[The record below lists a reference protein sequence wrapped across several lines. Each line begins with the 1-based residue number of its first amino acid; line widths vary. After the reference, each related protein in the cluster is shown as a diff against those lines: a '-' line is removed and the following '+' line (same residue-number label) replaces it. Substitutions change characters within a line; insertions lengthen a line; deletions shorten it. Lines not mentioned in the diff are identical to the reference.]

1 MSALIAR
8 LPPAEPAGRRG
19 RIGEMA
25 RTAAAP
31 VGPRLPGPGD
41 PRRTIS
47 VVHRTGDRSAPA
59 AEAFRAPL
67 RGASQRR
74 HDN

>member
-19 RIGEMA
+19 RTGEMA
-25 RTAAAP
+25 RTAPA
-31 VGPRLPGPGD
+31 GPRLPGPGD

-59 AEAFRAPL
+59 AEAFRASL

-74 HDN
+74 QDN